1 MHCAIPWSIMVV
13 FIWVEL
19 YIILAITAD
28 IFKVRVL
35 SEIISG
41 EILSF
46 DEIYQVDI
54 KDELSNHWE
63 NIIF

>member
-1 MHCAIPWSIMVV
+1 MVV

-41 EILSF
+41 EILSL

-63 NIIF
+63 NINF

>member
-1 MHCAIPWSIMVV
+1 MVV

-41 EILSF
+41 EILSL

>member
-1 MHCAIPWSIMVV
+1 MVV

-19 YIILAITAD
+19 YIIVAITAD

-35 SEIISG
+35 SKIIFG

-46 DEIYQVDI
+46 DDIYQVYI

-63 NIIF
+63 NIEF

>member
-1 MHCAIPWSIMVV
+1 MVV

-63 NIIF
+63 NINF

>member
-1 MHCAIPWSIMVV
+1 MVV

-54 KDELSNHWE
+54 KTELSNHWE
-63 NIIF
+63 NINF